1 MDQLGL
7 DVSITTLR
15 YFVTVAEEL
24 HFGRAA
30 KRLHITVPSLSQ
42 QISRLERR
50 LGVSLLVRTSRQVSL
65 TDEGQSLLGPA
76 RRCVATHEEVL
87 QWARQLHD
95 TQRLTVGLIA
105 AGAGPWTT
113 PILTTLVHRVPGLR
127 LELRR
132 LGLAD
137 TVPALRERR
146 VDAAFVPFH
155 PDLLASDVHAIG
167 IWSEPRVLVIADSH
181 PLAQREAIGINE
193 TNDLEFIH
201 PAAEPSDRGHAW
213 WTVDPRPDGSR
224 VKHAPP
230 AEDLEEILALCATG
244 AGVNIAGASAAEY
257 FPRPGLAFVPITD
270 IEPLT
275 VSLCYL
281 ADSANPALAMLE
293 QVATTIA
300 GQSPSRLGSAT
311 AFPDAS
317 ST

>member
-1 MDQLGL
+1 MDSLSL

-15 YFVTVAEEL
+15 YVVTVAEEL

-50 LGVSLLVRTSRQVSL
+50 LGVPLLARTSRQVSL
-65 TDEGQSLLGPA
+65 TDAGQSLLGPA
-76 RRCVATHEEVL
+76 RRCVAAHEEVL

-105 AGAGPWTT
+105 TGAGPWTT

-146 VDAAFVPFH
+146 VDAAFVPFQ
-155 PDLLASDVHAIG
+155 PDLFEPDVRAIG
-167 IWSEPRVLVIADSH
+167 IWSEPRVLVIADNH
-181 PLAQREAIGINE
+181 PLARRESIGINE
-193 TNDLEFIH
+193 TNELEFIH

-213 WTVDPRPDGSR
+213 WIVDPRPDGTR
-224 VKHAPP
+224 VKHAPSS
-230 AEDLEEILALCATG
+230 EDLEEILALCATG
-244 AGVNIAGASAAEY
+244 VGVNIAGASASEY

-281 ADSANPALAMLE
+281 ADSPNRALATLE
-293 QVATTIA
+293 QVATSITMQPSTR
-300 GQSPSRLGSAT
+300 QSSELARDSETG
-311 AFPDAS
+311 
-317 ST
+317 